1 MQNAR
6 ELLSSH
12 SRRGPILLARPRAPD
27 RARASLRIG
36 WQRLRVLD
44 ARPPVES
51 DQEGLL
57 FWLISVVDIGCV
69 LASDDS

>member
-12 SRRGPILLARPRAPD
+12 SRREPILLARPRAPD

-44 ARPPVES
+44 ARPPVVQWSRS

-57 FWLISVVDIGCV
+57 VSRRRVGQRRLWV
-69 LASDDS
+69 